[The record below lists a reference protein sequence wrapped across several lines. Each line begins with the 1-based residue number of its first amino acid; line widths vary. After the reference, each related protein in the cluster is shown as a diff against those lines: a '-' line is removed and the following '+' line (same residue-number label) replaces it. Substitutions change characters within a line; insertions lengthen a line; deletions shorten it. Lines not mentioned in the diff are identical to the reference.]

1 MLIVNKSIRIIDYEN
16 NRLLTRET
24 PASFNEYVSE
34 LILHIN
40 TNTSVREYKT
50 RSRLTEVIGS
60 ILNIFIN
67 NTDID
72 IVLSRTNVI
81 ANRLLNKEIDTQG
94 RIGHLETN
102 VQKGSLIQALLYND
116 EENTYAYLLAKVE
129 HSDFVD
135 DSDFS
140 FKTGFSKDKKTIWKS
155 CLFDLVDPESEEFH
169 AKVYSNTGAKFWSD
183 DFLELDEMIS
193 DETNTLKAFKAIDAT
208 LNQNLRGMVTPD
220 HTIIRNAIISYFKS
234 NEHIDYPIMI
244 ETVLGQYDPV
254 DLDVGKV
261 QSIKEKMLELPEK
274 KKFDQQFRSV
284 SKVINA
290 RIKKIYKVN
299 EGIELKIT
307 DAVVDISNTISA
319 YRDPDGTQYIKIKTN
334 NEDTFQRFKSQQ

>member
-24 PASFNEYVSE
+24 PTSFDEYVSE

-60 ILNIFIN
+60 ILNIFAN
-67 NTDID
+67 NADSD

-94 RIGHLETN
+94 KIGRLETN

-155 CLFDLVDPESEEFH
+155 CLFDLADPESEEFH
-169 AKVYSNTGAKFWSD
+169 AKIYSNTGAKFWSD

-208 LNQNLRGMVTPD
+208 LNQNLRGIVTPD
-220 HTIIRNAIISYFKS
+220 HTIIRNTIIAYFKS
-234 NEHIDYPIMI
+234 NEHIDYPSMI

-254 DLDVGKV
+254 DLDARKI

-274 KKFDQQFRSV
+274 KKFDQQFRSI

-307 DAVVDISNTISA
+307 DAVVDISNTILA